1 MNGRKRVGR
10 GYGSGKGGHT
20 SGRGQKGQR
29 SRRTIPW
36 SFEGGA
42 LALNR
47 RMPFVRGKGRL
58 NVLFAG
64 PAVINVGQLEKFATG
79 TVITTEFLV
88 KERLVH
94 EEDLSHGVKVL
105 GRGKL
110 SKKLTVV
117 GLTVSM
123 PAKVKIEK
131 AGGEIQETMSKKQKA
146 TKEQTEEAVEK
157 TPVKKVVKK
166 TVKKLVKKNVKKT
179 SKK

>member
-1 MNGRKRVGR
+1 MKFSLHTLPAISEKGKKRVGR
-10 GYGSGKGGHT
+10 GYGCGKGGHT

-64 PAVINVGQLEKFATG
+64 PAVINVGQLEKFADG
-79 TVITTEFLV
+79 TIVTAAFLV

-94 EEDLSHGVKVL
+94 EEDLSRGIKVL

-110 SKKLTVV
+110 L
-117 GLTVSM
+117 
-123 PAKVKIEK
+123 
-131 AGGEIQETMSKKQKA
+131 
-146 TKEQTEEAVEK
+146 
-157 TPVKKVVKK
+157 KKVHHSWAYRF
-166 TVKKLVKKNVKKT
+166 NA
-179 SKK
+179 SKSED